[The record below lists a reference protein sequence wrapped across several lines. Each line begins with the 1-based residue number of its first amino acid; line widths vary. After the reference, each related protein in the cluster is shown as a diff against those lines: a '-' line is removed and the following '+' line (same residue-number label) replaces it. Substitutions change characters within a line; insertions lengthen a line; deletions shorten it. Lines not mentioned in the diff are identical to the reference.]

1 MSRPALTTVD
11 RGQRLSSQLP
21 RPLRRLARRYA
32 DWNTGWH
39 ADIALRYVPVEAAL
53 REAGILGREGVRILD
68 VGCGSKG
75 GVTSYVDVR
84 TVGVDV
90 SFNVERVARHPR
102 VTPVIGSGLA
112 LPVADGACDAVV
124 CMDTLEHLAPE
135 ERVQLAGELFR
146 AVRGGGLVIAGAPC
160 GPEGRAAEVHIN
172 AAYRARHGQDHPWLG
187 EHLAHAPLTAQGLR
201 ELMAAAATERHGAF
215 RLALYPNTNLGLWER
230 LQEEKPLR
238 HLHRVIYR
246 PLWPFLRA
254 RHEAPVYRQVCV
266 VWTTGP

>member
-1 MSRPALTTVD
+1 VSRPALATED
-11 RGQRLSSQLP
+11 RGQRLSSRLP
-21 RPLRRLARRYA
+21 GPLRRLARRYA

-53 REAGILGREGVRILD
+53 RAAGILGREGVRILD

-112 LPVADGACDAVV
+112 LPVMDGAFDAAV
-124 CMDTLEHLAPE
+124 CMDTLEHLSSE

-160 GPEGRAAEVHIN
+160 GREGRAAEVRIN
-172 AAYRARHGQDHPWLG
+172 ATYRARHGRDHPWLE
-187 EHLAHAPLTAQGLR
+187 EHLAYGPLSAEGLR
-201 ELMAAAATERHGAF
+201 ELMMGAVAERHGAF
-215 RLALYPNTNLGLWER
+215 RVALYPNTNLGLWER
-230 LQEEKPLR
+230 LQGETALR
-238 HLHRVIYR
+238 HVHRLLVR
-246 PLWPFLRA
+246 PLWPLIRT
-254 RHEAPVYRQVCV
+254 RHETPVYRQVCV
-266 VWTTGP
+266 VWISE